1 MDDGQG
7 SAHAETM
14 ERMLRVMLGDY
25 VTAPAPAR
33 VVARA
38 DALERARGLLGLGVA
53 QWCVLLGMPPAV
65 YADVLSGRADL
76 RADARRRAWLCGV
89 AADDLV

>member
-14 ERMLRVMLGDY
+14 GRLLRVMLEDY
-25 VTAPAPAR
+25 VA
-33 VVARA
+33 ARA
-38 DALERARGLLGLGVA
+38 DALERVRGLLGLGVA
-53 QWCVLLGMPPAV
+53 QWCVLLGMPPSAYAAV
-65 YADVLSGRADL
+65 LAGRADL

-89 AADDLV
+89 AAEALV

>member
-1 MDDGQG
+1 MDDSRG

-14 ERMLRVMLGDY
+14 ERMLRVMIDDY
-25 VTAPAPAR
+25 ATAPAPAR

-38 DALERARGLLGLGVA
+38 DALERARGLLGLGVG

-65 YADVLSGRADL
+65 YANVLAGRADL
-76 RADARRRAWLCGV
+76 CADARRRAWLCGV
-89 AADDLV
+89 AAEDLV